1 MIPHLPRGLTTHKY
15 NVKRFPLKYW
25 LHYSLTQVRIAE
37 SINYLDKYLRI
48 NLVREINALLSWKML
63 TIELIAIVKEGYI
76 VLRNLEIENIL
87 KIAK

>member
-1 MIPHLPRGLTTHKY
+1 MPLIISKNVRYSSQNSPLGFEDHFTWCFMIPHLPRGLTTHKY

-48 NLVREINALLSWKML
+48 NLVREINALLS
-63 TIELIAIVKEGYI
+63 
-76 VLRNLEIENIL
+76 
-87 KIAK
+87 